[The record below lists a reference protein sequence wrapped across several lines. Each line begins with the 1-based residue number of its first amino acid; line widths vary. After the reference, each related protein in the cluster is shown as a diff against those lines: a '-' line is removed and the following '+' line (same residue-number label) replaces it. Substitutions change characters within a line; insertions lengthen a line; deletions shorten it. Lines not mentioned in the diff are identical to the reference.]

1 MRDRKGVDTDERG
14 GGEGLE
20 GAEERETVIRIY
32 YMGKIMLNIN
42 FEKVDSS
49 ACGF

>member
-1 MRDRKGVDTDERG
+1 MRVDNWG
-14 GGEGLE
+14 GGKIMRGH
-20 GAEERETVIRIY
+20 EERDGVIRIY